1 MERSDLSNTDHSLDW
16 AAANIYI
23 GIDIDILI
31 DILIEIDTNNQTK
44 TYIHTYIHLRIYV
57 YFPYTTR
64 RTKNPSKTH
73 VRHHQSINH
82 R

>member
-1 MERSDLSNTDHSLDW
+1 MVSSCSIDILENDGAWMERSDLSNTDHSLDW

-44 TYIHTYIHLRIYV
+44 TYIHIYICV
-57 YFPYTTR
+57 
-64 RTKNPSKTH
+64 
-73 VRHHQSINH
+73 
-82 R
+82 